1 MSARKQMR
9 LQVLNKPWYE
19 KVSLQDANTVHM
31 ENVETITEM
40 LERRKDKK
48 RPIHIVGIAGSN
60 RHPNN
65 PSHETSNSWLMIRK
79 AMEHLSHM
87 DNVTTHAFNLP
98 TMEIEHCNGCR
109 SSTSSLCRFPC
120 IAAGE
125 RVQGAGMKRIEEL
138 RAGDEIS
145 TGVVTKAWQSGIKST
160 FWLTLSDGRRLRLTD
175 NHPVKVITS
184 KTRTKETGWKW
195 APVTEW
201 VEVKD
206 LEVGDKIPFVVGGDF
221 GLGIDQAPHDFLL
234 AGAVFGDGSFFGTNH
249 DDVCVYYDER
259 SAGLATAL
267 KTEVPYEVKDRKHAV
282 KAEVCE
288 KHGWPSSACDHM
300 RKVVY
305 HPRIGRMLKH
315 RIGLDKSVSVSQRRL
330 PDAVMEGSREQV
342 AAFLRGWFSA
352 DGSVNM
358 HGDGY
363 GRVSLSSSSVQALR
377 DAQMLF
383 AKLGIRSCMYDLSHI
398 KVVEE
403 NRSFTRASELQ
414 ITDAT
419 HIKLFAEIV
428 GFAENNKTAKIQE
441 FPERRPCS
449 RPYGKVVSIEATGVD
464 EPVYDITVEGTHEF
478 VAGGIPVHNCDCW
491 PYDDMQD
498 VYAQLTLADG
508 ILFGTPVASLQVGSR
523 LKALIDR
530 LISMDGGRFAPMYN
544 VDGATWKNPESKNA
558 EQRVGMR
565 GDFRY
570 VQRLAGKVCAAFAT
584 GKDSGSY
591 DVAMKVLSAMNQRG
605 CFIPPN
611 AVVNWN
617 SPRVH
622 KDTAYDKHDFLKAL
636 EPGGYL
642 GDLIDQTCE
651 TVVEAATLIRGNE
664 DLWMKTLAGRT

>member
-31 ENVETITEM
+31 ENVEGITEM

-87 DNVTTHAFNLP
+87 DDVTTHAFNLP
-98 TMEIEHCNGCR
+98 SMEIEHCNGCR
-109 SSTSSLCRFPC
+109 SSTSSLCRFP
-120 IAAGE
+120 
-125 RVQGAGMKRIEEL
+125 
-138 RAGDEIS
+138 
-145 TGVVTKAWQSGIKST
+145 
-160 FWLTLSDGRRLRLTD
+160 
-175 NHPVKVITS
+175 
-184 KTRTKETGWKW
+184 
-195 APVTEW
+195 
-201 VEVKD
+201 
-206 LEVGDKIPFVVGGDF
+206 
-221 GLGIDQAPHDFLL
+221 
-234 AGAVFGDGSFFGTNH
+234 
-249 DDVCVYYDER
+249 
-259 SAGLATAL
+259 
-267 KTEVPYEVKDRKHAV
+267 
-282 KAEVCE
+282 
-288 KHGWPSSACDHM
+288 
-300 RKVVY
+300 
-305 HPRIGRMLKH
+305 
-315 RIGLDKSVSVSQRRL
+315 
-330 PDAVMEGSREQV
+330 
-342 AAFLRGWFSA
+342 
-352 DGSVNM
+352 
-358 HGDGY
+358 
-363 GRVSLSSSSVQALR
+363 
-377 DAQMLF
+377 
-383 AKLGIRSCMYDLSHI
+383 
-398 KVVEE
+398 
-403 NRSFTRASELQ
+403 
-414 ITDAT
+414 
-419 HIKLFAEIV
+419 
-428 GFAENNKTAKIQE
+428 
-441 FPERRPCS
+441 
-449 RPYGKVVSIEATGVD
+449 
-464 EPVYDITVEGTHEF
+464 
-478 VAGGIPVHNCDCW
+478 CDCW

-642 GDLIDQTCE
+642 GDLIDETCH
-651 TVVEAATLIRGNE
+651 TVVEAAKLIRGNE
-664 DLWMKTLAGRT
+664 DLWMKTLVGRT